1 MCSNWSPIYKS
12 HLQERGFYQIEKF
25 RTHRIDKDTPG
36 MVGADGWRR
45 RLAGTSQSGPDPW
58 RGNTWIKRHLDQ
70 EHLVVVRQETPVW
83 TSTCAWTGAIW
94 ELVNFA
100 AAGILEE
107 AWSWVQVKSVKLGWQ
122 AFWKVCLE
130 QQLPGNNCKNSQT
143 VHKKLSTIV
152 TTFVTR
158 EERSETLLSE
168 KKGAQPQKNA
178 SVTVRLKM
186 CRERGFR
193 REIEGFETK
202 ILGLEKIVSCHS
214 G

>member
-1 MCSNWSPIYKS
+1 
-12 HLQERGFYQIEKF
+12 
-25 RTHRIDKDTPG
+25 

-58 RGNTWIKRHLDQ
+58 RGNTWLRHLDQ
-70 EHLVVVRQETPVW
+70 EHLVVVRQETHLCQPQPVREPGPFGNL
-83 TSTCAWTGAIW
+83 ST
-94 ELVNFA
+94 L
-100 AAGILEE
+100 
-107 AWSWVQVKSVKLGWQ
+107 
-122 AFWKVCLE
+122 
-130 QQLPGNNCKNSQT
+130 QQLESWRKLDPGFKSSQWSLADKHFEKYVWSNNCLGRTAKNSQT
-143 VHKKLSTIV
+143 AHKKLWTIV
-152 TTFVTR
+152 TTFVAR